1 MNCRFGRVFSTTF
14 ALTFFGC
21 RFFASDLAAWMS
33 QQPLTPRTDFAGA
46 SFTVRIVF
54 VLGLR
59 SGEMF
64 ALRWNDKQ
72 GNNLRIDT
80 TIVQEALAQ
89 ITGSTT

>member
-1 MNCRFGRVFSTTF
+1 
-14 ALTFFGC
+14 
-21 RFFASDLAAWMS
+21 
-33 QQPLTPRTDFAGA
+33 
-46 SFTVRIVF
+46 
-54 VLGLR
+54 
-59 SGEMF
+59 MF